1 MTKMTSLRVTGL
13 QGGLN
18 RQKISDNGFFVK
30 LEKKIFLLQLTS
42 VNHKAEKSTVSR
54 ENSRNFGAI
63 TRLETLATQATV
75 RKAKILS
82 RNRK

>member
-1 MTKMTSLRVTGL
+1 MTKMTSLRITGL

-18 RQKISDNGFFVK
+18 RQKKSDNGFFVK
-30 LEKKIFLLQLTS
+30 LEKMIFLLHLTS

-54 ENSRNFGAI
+54 ENSRNFRAI

-75 RKAKILS
+75 REAKILS
-82 RNRK
+82 RKRK

>member
-1 MTKMTSLRVTGL
+1 MTSLRITGL

-18 RQKISDNGFFVK
+18 RQKKSDNGFFVK
-30 LEKKIFLLQLTS
+30 LEKMIFLLHLTS

-54 ENSRNFGAI
+54 ENSRNFRAI
-63 TRLETLATQATV
+63 ARLETLATQATV
-75 RKAKILS
+75 REAKILS

>member
-1 MTKMTSLRVTGL
+1 MTSLRVTGL

>member
-1 MTKMTSLRVTGL
+1 MTSLRVTG
-13 QGGLN
+13 QQEGLN
-18 RQKISDNGFFVK
+18 RQKKTDNGFFVK
-30 LEKKIFLLQLTS
+30 LEKVIFLLQLTS

-54 ENSRNFGAI
+54 ENSLRNFRAI

-82 RNRK
+82 RTRK